1 MGMRARSAI
10 AVALVGLVGASLAS
24 ARTAHDASSTPT
36 YRGNGGETLPPI
48 RVTAPS
54 TLLWAANGGLF
65 SIFSNADTDGG
76 TVNSTAS
83 KGWTYVT
90 PGRYTLQ
97 INAIGNWA
105 FRIVRGIEAPQK
117 LSGGLI
123 GYRGNGGLDLP
134 PFRFARSEQVYWT
147 NSGKGGNGGNVSSSS
162 GTCASRRSR
171 LASDPHRGRSAT
183 PSCSR
188 SISVSSSRARPIGG
202 STPW

>member
-147 NSGKGGNGGNVSSSS
+147 NSGSLFSIFDSNFSGGINVNSQGHS
-162 GTCASRRSR
+162 
-171 LASDPHRGRSAT
+171 
-183 PSCSR
+183 
-188 SISVSSSRARPIGG
+188 G
-202 STPW
+202 STYAGGGTHDVSVNAIGNWQIAWRP